1 MERLNQTRIISRSET
16 KEDEISNKER
26 NEKVRRTVLEV
37 YETKNRRNRV
47 IKRSGGE
54 GDKG

>member
-37 YETKNRRNRV
+37 YETK
-47 IKRSGGE
+47 KQ
-54 GDKG
+54 KK